1 VRDLAS
7 AAALAEGSTVSS
19 AGKPLPLVFGKVGKD
34 EDDFPKIYE
43 RNINVKVIDDG
54 TGKFR
59 IRASLFDLEHSFHA
73 ELLVDAETSVIEDAT
88 AVMSR
93 RPYQTYCPRALENVA
108 KLKGQVIGAGI
119 NRRIIELVGRSQGC
133 VHLVEVFQAAVG
145 FAATLLIGKHSGL
158 EQEYV
163 GSEEEH
169 RKRWMPI
176 LRNSCQVFRE
186 VPATEQSKK

>member
-1 VRDLAS
+1 V
-7 AAALAEGSTVSS
+7 EGSKVSS
-19 AGKPLPLVFGKVGKD
+19 TSKSLPLVFGKVGRD
-34 EDDFPKIYE
+34 ENEFPKIYE
-43 RNINVKVIDDG
+43 RNINVQVIDEGDD
-54 TGKFR
+54 KYKV
-59 IRASLFDLEHSFHA
+59 RASLFDLEHSFHA
-73 ELLVDAETSVIEDAT
+73 ELLVNAETMVIEDAA

-93 RPYQTYCPRALENVA
+93 RPYATYCPRALDNVA
-108 KLKGQVIGAGI
+108 KLRGQKIGPGI

-145 FAATLLIGKHSGL
+145 FTATLLLGRHSGL

-169 RKRWMPI
+169 RQKWMPI

-186 VPATEQSKK
+186 EPTADAQKKTE